1 VQHRK
6 AGEALREGMRLRNRP
21 LASQAKTDRSEYLQ
35 LHAGLHFSL
44 GLVEPPIY
52 LMPNGDRLV
61 VPRVLAR
68 TVLVTRNVVAV
79 PEGYT
84 LELTEE
90 EEEEEIDPEQT
101 ARADELHRFWS
112 EFLKVLKLDD
122 PEQPKAKPS
131 KLYNIFFPLPVP
143 NSWISAYRSLAHG
156 NLGIYLGATKD
167 TPGRY
172 AMEAIVRD
180 FDTIKDQIGGTVRLE
195 KGFGISDRLHVGSLD
210 QPEARQRAF
219 SWLAERVNTFIRVL
233 RPRIRSAAADYQSR
247 GE

>member
-1 VQHRK
+1 
-6 AGEALREGMRLRNRP
+6 
-21 LASQAKTDRSEYLQ
+21 
-35 LHAGLHFSL
+35 
-44 GLVEPPIY
+44 
-52 LMPNGDRLV
+52 
-61 VPRVLAR
+61 VPD
-68 TVLVTRNVVAV
+68 
-79 PEGYT
+79 GYT
-84 LELTEE
+84 LEVTED

-101 ARADELHRFWS
+101 ARADELYRFWS

-156 NLGIYLGATKD
+156 NLGIYLGSTKN

-172 AMEAIVRD
+172 AVEAITRD
-180 FDTIKDQIGGTVRLE
+180 FDAIKDQIGGTVRLE

-210 QPEARQRAF
+210 QPEVRQRAF